1 MANTTQGAVAQEQA
15 LVPTFRAAI
24 GGIEQTCV
32 DARFLHAYLQ
42 SQYHFTDWMNTRLQK
57 YGFEA
62 GADYELVSEKT
73 EIKAQGGFSGNSE
86 KPSKGGRP
94 AKDYRLTL
102 DMAKELSMVENNERG
117 RDARRYFIAMERQ
130 ALGMQATPAARPQP
144 QHAAREQLNAADM
157 QNLKRLIWVL
167 ADRMRQKEVW
177 AQAIWFHL
185 RRALNNPAPQP
196 FYVDQLQDLQCEM
209 ASVLVVAVQVQ
220 DLIAR
225 VEQDAARRIFRR
237 GELASVVIQ
246 SLATNSQRDL
256 DRLQSSIRS
265 GCSWLKN
272 DLQSLLQRTQPNM
285 GVQYHTEEQPDFFGV

>member
-15 LVPTFRAAI
+15 LVPTFRATI

-42 SQYHFTDWMNTRLQK
+42 SQYHFTDWINTRLQK
-57 YGFEA
+57 YGFEQ
-62 GADYELVSEKT
+62 GADYELIASENPEAK
-73 EIKAQGGFSGNSE
+73 KSGRGGHN
-86 KPSKGGRP
+86 K
-94 AKDYRLTL
+94 KDYRLTL

-157 QNLKRLIWVL
+157 QNLKRPIWML

-196 FYVDQLQDLQCEM
+196 FYVDQLPDLQREM

-246 SLATNSQRDL
+246 SLATSSQRDL

-265 GCSWLKN
+265 GCSWLEH

>member
-42 SQYHFTDWMNTRLQK
+42 SQYHFTDWINTRLQK
-57 YGFEA
+57 YGFEQ
-62 GADYELVSEKT
+62 GADYELIASENPEAK
-73 EIKAQGGFSGNSE
+73 KSGRGGHN
-86 KPSKGGRP
+86 K
-94 AKDYRLTL
+94 KDYRLTL

-157 QNLKRLIWVL
+157 QNLKRLIWML

-196 FYVDQLQDLQCEM
+196 FYVDQLPDLQCEM

-246 SLATNSQRDL
+246 SLATSSQRDL

-265 GCSWLKN
+265 GCSWLEH

-285 GVQYHTEEQPDFFGV
+285 GVQYHAEEQPDFFGV